1 MSLKSKII
9 TTFREIFITG
19 HSRSVK
25 FRAKLFAAMI
35 LARKKIVKE
44 DYDEVEKIATEI
56 YENDPKKAK
65 LLLAFTK
72 EYVTKAN
79 VYKSLN
85 LDSLLKEIDQT
96 LKNQKYFAKKIDF
109 SHLRRLFS
117 QDNDDA
123 LLQQRIYEFLI
134 SEFKRYGEKE

>member
-19 HSRSVK
+19 HSSSVK

-44 DYDEVEKIATEI
+44 DYDEVEKIAAEI

-72 EYVTKAN
+72 EYVIKAN

-117 QDNDDA
+117 QDNDEA

-134 SEFKRYGEKE
+134 SEFKRYSEKE

>member
-44 DYDEVEKIATEI
+44 DYDEVEKIAAEI

-65 LLLAFTK
+65 LLLAFIK

-117 QDNDDA
+117 QDNDEA

-134 SEFKRYGEKE
+134 SEFKRYSEKE

>member
-44 DYDEVEKIATEI
+44 DYDEVEKIAAEI

-65 LLLAFTK
+65 LLLVFTK
-72 EYVTKAN
+72 EYVIKAN

-117 QDNDDA
+117 QDNDEA

-134 SEFKRYGEKE
+134 SEFKRYSEKE

>member
-44 DYDEVEKIATEI
+44 DYDEVEKIAAEI

-72 EYVTKAN
+72 EYVIKAN

-117 QDNDDA
+117 QDNDEA

-134 SEFKRYGEKE
+134 SEFKRYSEKK

>member
-44 DYDEVEKIATEI
+44 DYDEVEKIAAEI

-72 EYVTKAN
+72 EYVIKAN

-85 LDSLLKEIDQT
+85 LDSLLKEIDRDI
-96 LKNQKYFAKKIDF
+96 KNNKKYIQIFD
-109 SHLRRLFS
+109 
-117 QDNDDA
+117 
-123 LLQQRIYEFLI
+123 
-134 SEFKRYGEKE
+134 

>member
-44 DYDEVEKIATEI
+44 DYDEVEKIAAEI
-56 YENDPKKAK
+56 YENNPKKAK

-72 EYVTKAN
+72 
-79 VYKSLN
+79 
-85 LDSLLKEIDQT
+85 
-96 LKNQKYFAKKIDF
+96 
-109 SHLRRLFS
+109 S
-117 QDNDDA
+117 QC
-123 LLQQRIYEFLI
+123 L
-134 SEFKRYGEKE
+134 